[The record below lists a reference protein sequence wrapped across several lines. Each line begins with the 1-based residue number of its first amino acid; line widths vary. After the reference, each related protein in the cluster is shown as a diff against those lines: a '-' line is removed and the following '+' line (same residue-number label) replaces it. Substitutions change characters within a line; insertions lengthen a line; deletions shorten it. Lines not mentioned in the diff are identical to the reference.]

1 MAGVAIAGML
11 VTGIMSLIG
20 ISGLK
25 TTRTDEL
32 NRAVPYI
39 TALHDAELAAKAAAN
54 DERGFL
60 IAGDKSFAA
69 EALGRKETVDER
81 LAAARALGTPAEQA
95 TIDEIKAGTD
105 AWFAA
110 LDAEFKSYA
119 ANPKAAIDASFG
131 ANRDLRKAYEGQLA
145 AETDR
150 ADAALLA
157 GEEFDA
163 TVQKTRTTVIVAM
176 CVAFLLSVLLALWVA
191 RMIITPLRRVSA
203 VLDAVADGDLSKD
216 PEVDQK
222 DELGGMARSL
232 RQAIANLRTT
242 ITDLAAHSQNL
253 NTAAGALASTSRDS
267 AASAATGARQ
277 ANTVAESAAVMS
289 SNVQTVAAGAE
300 EMGASIREISQ
311 SATQAVGVAAR
322 AVEVTAT
329 TTTVMSKLG
338 ESSAEIGNVIKVIT
352 AIAEQTN
359 LLALNATIEAARAGE
374 MGKGFAVVASEVK
387 DLAQETARATEDI
400 GKRVAAIQSD
410 TQGAVEAIDEISG
423 IIGRISEYQTT
434 IASAVEEQTVT
445 TNEMSRSVT
454 EAADAGGRVAETIT
468 EVAASV
474 QQTTVGVTEAT
485 RAAGQLAEMSDDLRA
500 IVNRF
505 RLEPAG

>member
-253 NTAAGALASTSRDS
+253 NTAA
-267 AASAATGARQ
+267 
-277 ANTVAESAAVMS
+277 
-289 SNVQTVAAGAE
+289 
-300 EMGASIREISQ
+300 
-311 SATQAVGVAAR
+311 
-322 AVEVTAT
+322 
-329 TTTVMSKLG
+329 
-338 ESSAEIGNVIKVIT
+338 
-352 AIAEQTN
+352 
-359 LLALNATIEAARAGE
+359 
-374 MGKGFAVVASEVK
+374 
-387 DLAQETARATEDI
+387 
-400 GKRVAAIQSD
+400 
-410 TQGAVEAIDEISG
+410 
-423 IIGRISEYQTT
+423 
-434 IASAVEEQTVT
+434 
-445 TNEMSRSVT
+445 
-454 EAADAGGRVAETIT
+454 
-468 EVAASV
+468 
-474 QQTTVGVTEAT
+474 
-485 RAAGQLAEMSDDLRA
+485 
-500 IVNRF
+500 
-505 RLEPAG
+505 